1 MIARYSFKLYV
12 ETKKVHLELLRAL
25 TAALDAKDPYTQGH
39 SARVAKISLA
49 IAEKLNLSDKKQEM
63 IEYAALLHD
72 VGKIGIEDAI
82 LRKPGPLTE
91 GEYIIVKQHPVIG
104 FDIVSKVDF

>member
-49 IAEKLNLSDKKQEM
+49 IAEKLNLSDK
-63 IEYAALLHD
+63 
-72 VGKIGIEDAI
+72 
-82 LRKPGPLTE
+82 
-91 GEYIIVKQHPVIG
+91 
-104 FDIVSKVDF
+104 SKK